1 MTDPDYRMNRL
12 LGLLDGPT
20 YRRLEP
26 HLVACRLDRRQVV
39 MQPDVVLGD
48 AWFPLDGA
56 LSLIAFDASGAGVEV
71 GSVGPEGVLAV
82 PIILGGGTMPIQAI
96 VQLPGMAATLAA
108 EQMIEEY
115 DRRGSFANLVGRSM
129 AALFF
134 QTSQSVAC
142 NRLHSLRQRAARWLL
157 AMADR
162 YDGLDLPLT
171 HDFLALMLGTS
182 RPKVSTALGSLS
194 DDGLVKNGRGSV
206 RILDRPGLEKAACEC
221 YGIVRAESARL
232 VGMPTG

>member
-1 MTDPDYRMNRL
+1 
-12 LGLLDGPT
+12 
-20 YRRLEP
+20 
-26 HLVACRLDRRQVV
+26 
-39 MQPDVVLGD
+39 
-48 AWFPLDGA
+48 
-56 LSLIAFDASGAGVEV
+56 
-71 GSVGPEGVLAV
+71 
-82 PIILGGGTMPIQAI
+82 GGTMPIQAI

-171 HDFLALMLGTS
+171 HDVLALMLGTS

-206 RILDRPGLEKAACEC
+206 RILDRPGLEQA
-221 YGIVRAESARL
+221 
-232 VGMPTG
+232 